1 MFPKI
6 NKPYWCLK
14 NGIALQNIKSSAD
27 KTCRMTISAYL
38 LKSECKTSNEILI
51 MRTFF
56 GVVSMYVGRG
66 EWEESIKAFQKFT
79 ALFGGVFM
87 KYSTWNLQNT
97 NFLKL

>member
-6 NKPYWCLK
+6 KKPYWCLK
-14 NGIALQNIKSSAD
+14 KGIALQNIKNSVD

-56 GVVSMYVGRG
+56 RVVSMYGGRG
-66 EWEESIKAFQKFT
+66 KWEESIKAFQTLT

-87 KYSTWNLQNT
+87 KY
-97 NFLKL
+97 